1 MKRRGEVTSPL
12 PACTENVRSKKTT
25 TIWQRLTNPAAP
37 ADKYVLWIALVLA
50 AAGVVAVYSAISFL
64 AETKAGGDT
73 ERFLLRHVVRL
84 SLALSAVAV
93 FSVIDYRTLARWGRA
108 ALIGSLVLLVLVQL
122 FGVTQGGATRALRL
136 GPLSIQPSDLA
147 KVALVLYVGV
157 LLARK
162 QEYVKSFSRA
172 FAPIFLWV
180 FLSIVLIGS
189 EDLSTAALV

>member
-1 MKRRGEVTSPL
+1 M
-12 PACTENVRSKKTT
+12 SKKKT

-50 AAGVVAVYSAISFL
+50 AVGVVAVYSAISFL

-84 SLALSAVAV
+84 GLALGAVAV
-93 FSVIDYRTLARWGRA
+93 FSVIDYRTLARWGRL

-122 FGVTQGGATRALRL
+122 FGVSHGGATRAFRL
-136 GPLSIQPSDLA
+136 GPASIQPSDLA

-172 FAPIFLWV
+172 FAPIFLWI
-180 FLSIVLIGS
+180 FLSIVLIGI
-189 EDLSTAALV
+189 